1 MEERELRSVSDG
13 ARFERWRMVVEKKQH
28 ALSSCRQYAINS
40 ARDQRVARFDRMNRC
55 AKRTKPGMVVGRSKR
70 RS

>member
-1 MEERELRSVSDG
+1 
-13 ARFERWRMVVEKKQH
+13 MVVEKKQH